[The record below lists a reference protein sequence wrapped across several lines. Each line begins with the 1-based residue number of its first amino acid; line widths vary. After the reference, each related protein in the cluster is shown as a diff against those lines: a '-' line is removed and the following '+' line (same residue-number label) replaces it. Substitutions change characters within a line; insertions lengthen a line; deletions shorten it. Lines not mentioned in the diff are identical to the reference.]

1 MALTDHLIT
10 VTQFEQWIALPENAQ
25 RRLELFHGRIVE
37 DMTTEEHGQ
46 IVATLITCL
55 NLFIRQH
62 RLGRLTTETDHRHPD
77 DPATVVRP
85 DISFTTVARL
95 QPLITQ
101 GIVPQMP
108 DLAVEV
114 KSPENTFIE
123 LREKALYYLKH
134 GASEIWLVFPEY
146 QSVEVHN
153 AGPVQVYQIAD
164 TLESPDLLPGFALPV
179 TDIFSDEGK

>member
-1 MALTDHLIT
+1 MVLTDHLIT

-25 RRLELFHGRIVE
+25 RRLELFHGRIIE
-37 DMTTEEHGQ
+37 DVTTEEHSIIAANIYDALRAWVKQGPFGR
-46 IVATLITCL
+46 V
-55 NLFIRQH
+55 LFEVYH
-62 RLGRLTTETDHRHPD
+62 RSPD
-77 DPATVVRP
+77 DEYTVVIP
-85 DISFTTVARL
+85 DVEFTRQARL
-95 QPLITQ
+95 LAVTRQ
-101 GIVPQMP
+101 GAVPQMP

-114 KSPENTFIE
+114 KSPGNTFIE

-134 GASEIWLVFPEY
+134 GASEVWLVFPER

-179 TDIFSDEGK
+179 TDIFSN